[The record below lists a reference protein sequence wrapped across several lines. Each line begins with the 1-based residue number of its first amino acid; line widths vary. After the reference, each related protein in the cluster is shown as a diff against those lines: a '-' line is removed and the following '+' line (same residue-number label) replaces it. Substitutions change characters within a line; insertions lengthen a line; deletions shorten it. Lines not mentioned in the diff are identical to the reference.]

1 MRNLDARCGHMIM
14 NIGTK
19 VYAGRLKDRML
30 LRRSSSGGAFVAIS
44 DYFLDNN
51 NAVVCAVYDYENHAT
66 EFHLIESKEE
76 RDKAIGS
83 KYMQSK
89 PGQVYRDAEKWLKE
103 HSEKKLLFVG
113 MGCQADGFRKFSEI
127 RGFRERVCVVD
138 IICHGSPS
146 PKLWRKYAE
155 SIEKKNGKITYLTFK
170 DK

>member
-1 MRNLDARCGHMIM
+1 MRNLDARCGHMIT

-76 RDKAIGS
+76 RDKLSVQSICRASRDRFIE
-83 KYMQSK
+83 MQ
-89 PGQVYRDAEKWLKE
+89 
-103 HSEKKLLFVG
+103 
-113 MGCQADGFRKFSEI
+113 
-127 RGFRERVCVVD
+127 
-138 IICHGSPS
+138 
-146 PKLWRKYAE
+146 
-155 SIEKKNGKITYLTFK
+155 KNG
-170 DK
+170 